1 VAVIQ
6 REFNLDPAVARIVYD
21 SVRAVYNLQG
31 EASEESLQAAIRRAL
46 AAAEVR
52 QSDFAPSDFV
62 DWTLLRE
69 VRREL
74 GR

>member
-1 VAVIQ
+1 
-6 REFNLDPAVARIVYD
+6 VARIVYD
-21 SVRAVYNLQG
+21 SVRSVYNLQG
-31 EASEESLQAAIRRAL
+31 EASEESLQAAIKRAL
-46 AAAEVR
+46 AAGEVR
-52 QSDFAPSDFV
+52 QSDFAPKDFV